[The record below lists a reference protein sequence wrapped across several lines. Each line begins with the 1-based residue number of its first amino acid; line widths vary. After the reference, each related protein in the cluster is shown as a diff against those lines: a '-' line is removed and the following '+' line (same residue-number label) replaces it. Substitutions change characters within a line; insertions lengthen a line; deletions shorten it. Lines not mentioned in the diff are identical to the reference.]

1 MQSQMPISSKPT
13 EQTEAEFSF
22 VTDSDFFVEKVDCRA
37 VPGFAGH
44 ELVAACTDR
53 KSGLRAFVAI
63 HNTKLGVA
71 LGGCRM
77 WHYAS
82 EAEALTDALRLSQ
95 GMSYKH
101 AVAGTNQGGGK
112 AVIHDNSRRDKTESL
127 FRAFGRFV
135 DSLGGRYITAKDVGS
150 SVEDMVVVRQH
161 TDHVAGLPTE
171 MGGSG
176 DPSPLTA
183 YGVFC
188 GIQAAVAFRQTRRY
202 DPQDNLKGLTA
213 AVQGLGNVGFSL
225 CSHLHDAGA
234 KLIVADISESSVQR
248 ACDQFN
254 ATPVDPDSIYSAD
267 ADVFVPSALGG
278 ILNSDTVSQL
288 KATMVVGAANN
299 QLAEPSVAKLLTDRE
314 ILYAP
319 DYVTNAGGII
329 NISLEEGGYDHQ
341 KALSLTEQIGSTLT
355 EVFERARLAQKTT
368 AEIADF
374 MARRLL
380 NKTSD

>member
-1 MQSQMPISSKPT
+1 
-13 EQTEAEFSF
+13 
-22 VTDSDFFVEKVDCRA
+22 
-37 VPGFAGH
+37 
-44 ELVAACTDR
+44 
-53 KSGLRAFVAI
+53 
-63 HNTKLGVA
+63 
-71 LGGCRM
+71 
-77 WHYAS
+77 
-82 EAEALTDALRLSQ
+82 
-95 GMSYKH
+95 
-101 AVAGTNQGGGK
+101 
-112 AVIHDNSRRDKTESL
+112 
-127 FRAFGRFV
+127 
-135 DSLGGRYITAKDVGS
+135 
-150 SVEDMVVVRQH
+150 MVVVRQH
-161 TDHVAGLPTE
+161 TDHVAGLPME

-176 DPSPLTA
+176 DPSPVTA

-188 GIQAAVAFRQTRRY
+188 GIQAAVAFRQTQRY
-202 DPQDNLKGLTA
+202 DPQASLKGLTA

-225 CSHLHDAGA
+225 CSHLHAAGA

-248 ACDQFN
+248 ACDQFS

-288 KATMVVGAANN
+288 KTTMVVGAANN
-299 QLAEPSVAKLLTDRE
+299 QLAEPSVARLLTDRK

-329 NISLEEGGYDHQ
+329 NISLEEGGYDRQ